1 MPLELKSLHKRFG
14 TVRAVDDVAL
24 TVGDGEFFSLLGPSG
39 CGKTTLL
46 RCIAGIL
53 QPDAGAIRL
62 DGRDITR
69 VPVHARNTALVFQS
83 YALFPHLTV
92 FENVAFGLR
101 MRREADATIRAR
113 VGEALDLV
121 RLSGLGDRLPRQ
133 ISGGQQQRVALA
145 RALVVR
151 PALLLLD
158 EPLSNLDARLREEM
172 REEIRRIRRSVG
184 TTTIL
189 VTHDIQEAF
198 ALSDRI
204 AVMNHGRVEQHGPP
218 ADIYLRPA
226 TRFVAEFAGQVN
238 HFDVRVTRVEG
249 GRVLVAA
256 ADGTAF
262 WIGASGPTAQAGAHL
277 VVILRPERVRIGG
290 AGLANRF
297 DATVEDATYL
307 GGLTVYRL
315 RLGENRVLAQAQN
328 LGGAA
333 IAAGDRVSVGWEAED
348 GVALAAG

>member
-1 MPLELKSLHKRFG
+1 MALELKSLGKRFG
-14 TVRAVDDVAL
+14 AVKAVDNVSL
-24 TVGDGEFFSLLGPSG
+24 TVADGEFFSLLGPSG

-46 RCIAGIL
+46 RTIAGIL
-53 QPDAGAIRL
+53 QPDSGTIAL
-62 DGRDITR
+62 DGRDITQ
-69 VPVHARNTALVFQS
+69 VPVHARNAALVFQS

-101 MRREADATIRAR
+101 MRREKEAAIRAR
-113 VGEALDLV
+113 AGEALELV
-121 RLSGLGDRLPRQ
+121 RLAGFGERYPGQ

-172 REEIRRIRRSVG
+172 RTEIRRIQRAVG
-184 TTTIL
+184 ITTIL

-204 AVMNHGRVEQHGPP
+204 AVMNQGRTEQIGAP
-218 ADIYLRPA
+218 ADIYLHPA

-238 HFDVRVTRVEG
+238 HFAVTVERVEG
-249 GRVLVAA
+249 
-256 ADGTAF
+256 
-262 WIGASGPTAQAGAHL
+262 AQATVATAGGHRFRIALGGERPAAGRELH
-277 VVILRPERVRIGG
+277 VMLRPERVRVG
-290 AGLANRF
+290 APDCENRF
-297 DATVEDATYL
+297 TAEVEDVTYL

-315 RLGENRVLAQAQN
+315 RLGQDRLLAQAQN
-328 LGGAA
+328 LGAA
-333 IAAGDRVSVGWEAED
+333 SHRVGESVEIGWQAED
-348 GVALAAG
+348 GVCLAGA

>member
-1 MPLELKSLHKRFG
+1 MALELKSLSKRFG
-14 TVRAVDDVAL
+14 AVKAVDEVSL
-24 TVGDGEFFSLLGPSG
+24 TVGDGQFFSLLGPSG

-46 RCIAGIL
+46 RTIAGIL
-53 QPDAGAIRL
+53 QPDSGAIAL
-62 DGRDITR
+62 DGRDITD
-69 VPVHARNTALVFQS
+69 VPVHARNAALVFQS

-101 MRREADATIRAR
+101 MRREKQAAIRAR
-113 VGEALDLV
+113 VEEALELV
-121 RLSGLGDRLPRQ
+121 RLAGFGGRYPGQ

-172 REEIRRIRRSVG
+172 RAEIRRIQRAVG
-184 TTTIL
+184 ITTIL

-204 AVMNHGRVEQHGPP
+204 AVMNQGRTEQIGAP

-238 HFDVRVTRVEG
+238 HFAVRVARV
-249 GRVLVAA
+249 
-256 ADGTAF
+256 DGARAQVSTGDGVNF
-262 WIGASGPTAQAGAHL
+262 WIALGGAAPAVGQSL
-277 VVILRPERVRIGG
+277 VVMLRPERIRLD
-290 AGLANRF
+290 ATSCANRF
-297 DATVEDATYL
+297 AAEVEDVTYL

-315 RLGENRVLAQAQN
+315 RLGESRLLAQAQN
-328 LGGAA
+328 LGAAALAIGATVP
-333 IAAGDRVSVGWEAED
+333 IGWEAED
-348 GVALAAG
+348 GVCLAGD

>member
-1 MPLELKSLHKRFG
+1 MSLELKSLSKRFG
-14 TVRAVDDVAL
+14 AVKAIDDVSL

-46 RCIAGIL
+46 RSIAGIL
-53 QPDAGAIRL
+53 QPDAGRIAL
-62 DGRDITR
+62 DGRDITS

-92 FENVAFGLR
+92 FENIAFGLR
-101 MRREADATIRAR
+101 MRREKEPAIKTR
-113 VGEALDLV
+113 VDEALDLV
-121 RLSGLGDRLPRQ
+121 RLGGMGGRLPAQ

-172 REEIRRIRRSVG
+172 RTEIRRIQRAVG
-184 TTTIL
+184 ITTIL

-204 AVMNHGRVEQHGPP
+204 AVMNQGKAEQIGTP

-226 TRFVAEFAGQVN
+226 TQFVAEFAGQVN
-238 HFDVRVTRVEG
+238 HFAVRVERIVG
-249 GRVLVAA
+249 GRVEAAA
-256 ADGTAF
+256 ADGTRF
-262 WIGASGPTAQAGAHL
+262 WIAPAGPMPSVGSEL
-277 VVILRPERVRIGG
+277 VAILRPERVRLDGG
-290 AGLANRF
+290 AYANRF
-297 DATVEDATYL
+297 TATVEDVTYL
-307 GGLTVYRL
+307 GGLTTYRL
-315 RLGENRVLAQAQN
+315 KLGEHRLLAQAQN
-328 LGGAA
+328 LGAPA
-333 IAAGDRVSVGWEAED
+333 LAAGATVEVGWEAED
-348 GVALAAG
+348 GVCLGHG

>member
-1 MPLELKSLHKRFG
+1 MSLELKSLSKRFG
-14 TVRAVDDVAL
+14 AVKAIDDVSL

-46 RCIAGIL
+46 RSIAGIL
-53 QPDAGAIRL
+53 QPDAGRIAL
-62 DGRDITR
+62 DGRDITS

-101 MRREADATIRAR
+101 MRREKEAAIKAR
-113 VGEALDLV
+113 VDEALALV
-121 RLSGLGDRLPRQ
+121 RLDGMAGRLPAQ

-172 REEIRRIRRSVG
+172 RIEIRRIQRTVG
-184 TTTIL
+184 ITTIL
-189 VTHDIQEAF
+189 VTHDIHEAF

-204 AVMNHGRVEQHGPP
+204 AVMNQGRAEQIGTP

-226 TRFVAEFAGQVN
+226 TQFVAEFAGQVN
-238 HFDVRVTRVEG
+238 HFTARVARIDGARME
-249 GRVLVAA
+249 VAA
-256 ADGTAF
+256 SDGTTF
-262 WIGASGPTAQAGAHL
+262 WVAPTGPAPAIGSEL
-277 VVILRPERVRIGG
+277 SVILRPERVRLDDG
-290 AGLANRF
+290 AYANRF
-297 DATVEDATYL
+297 AATVEDLTYL
-307 GGLTVYRL
+307 GGLTNYRL
-315 RLGENRVLAQAQN
+315 ALGTYRLLAQAQN
-328 LGGAA
+328 LGAPALAPGAT
-333 IAAGDRVSVGWEAED
+333 VQVGWEAED
-348 GVALAAG
+348 GVCLVRG